1 MNQRDPEQ
9 YRIGR
14 TMILASALTL
24 ALSAC
29 VSAPTPEAYTPPQ
42 QGLELTWSKS
52 GNKASGGKAATEILR
67 HRVIVSGAQ
76 EALYQVVSKDAS
88 NGDRVHIFHSI
99 FSYAY
104 WRPGTMWVEYK
115 FDRAK
120 LRQLWPLTPGKELR
134 LKTRFGYGEGKTI
147 EKAKANWRETEVGE
161 IHYRVL
167 RREKVTV
174 PAGTF
179 NAILIE
185 RVRRFTRH
193 QGGVKSVERRI
204 GWLVPKL
211 GFVVKQTVHRNI
223 GSPKEKKFSIQAIS
237 VKPANSAK

>member
-1 MNQRDPEQ
+1 MNKR
-9 YRIGR
+9 RALNGR
-14 TMILASALTL
+14 TGWVVVAWMAAVMTAGGLRAES
-24 ALSAC
+24 SG
-29 VSAPTPEAYTPPQ
+29 AYTPPPL
-42 QGLELTWSKS
+42 GLELTWSKS
-52 GNKASGGKAATEILR
+52 TSKSSGGEAATEILR
-67 HRVIVSGAQ
+67 HRVIGTGA
-76 EALYQVVSKDAS
+76 EESLYQVFSTDNS
-88 NGDRVHIFHSI
+88 NGDKVRIFHSI
-99 FSYAY
+99 FSYAF

-120 LRQLWPLTPGKELR
+120 LRKLWPLTPGKELR
-134 LKTRFGYGEGKTI
+134 LKTVFGYGEGKTI
-147 EKAKANWRETEVGE
+147 EQAKANWKETEVGE

-179 NAILIE
+179 DAVAIE

-193 QGGVKSVERRI
+193 EGGSKSVERRI

-223 GSPKEKKFSIQAIS
+223 GSPKEFKFAIQAIS
-237 VKPANSAK
+237 IKRLNIAK